1 MDRYQER
8 IDDLMQNH
16 GFDSSEQSYYLS
28 PKIKL
33 QTGGVM
39 TTDDLNSPNGG
50 FPPLYKK
57 SFDDRV
63 DKSKIVREYTNQKN
77 VVPISEIMK
86 KRRDEAQEPFI
97 FVDEGEDAG
106 EDAGDE
112 EYK

>member
-8 IDDLMQNH
+8 VDDLMQNH
-16 GFDSSEQSYYLS
+16 DLDSSEQSYYLS
-28 PKIKL
+28 PKIKI
-33 QTGGVM
+33 QTGGAM
-39 TTDDLNSPNGG
+39 ITDDLNRPNGG

-57 SFDDRV
+57 SLDDRV

-97 FVDEGEDAG
+97 FVDEEDGGEEAT
-106 EDAGDE
+106 DE